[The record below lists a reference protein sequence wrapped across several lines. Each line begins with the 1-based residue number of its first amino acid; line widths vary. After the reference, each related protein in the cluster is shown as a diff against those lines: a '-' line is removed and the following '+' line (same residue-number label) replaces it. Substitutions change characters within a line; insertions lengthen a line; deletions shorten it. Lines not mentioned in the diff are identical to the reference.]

1 MIVNSEV
8 NYLLSF
14 VACQAVA
21 LQTVA
26 QREPLLETLPAM
38 QPELPNKTLE
48 EVKTDIAVNLRN
60 IRKSQNIA
68 QEKLALEAGV
78 DRTFVSKIERG
89 IGNPSLEVLLRLANR
104 LGVSVADLLAT
115 N

>member
-1 MIVNSEV
+1 
-8 NYLLSF
+8 
-14 VACQAVA
+14 
-21 LQTVA
+21 
-26 QREPLLETLPAM
+26 M
-38 QPELPNKTLE
+38 QQELPTKTLE
-48 EVKTDIAVNLRN
+48 EVKTDIAVNLKN

-68 QEKLALEAGV
+68 QERLALEAGV

-104 LGVSVADLLAT
+104 LGVSVADLVAA

>member
-1 MIVNSEV
+1 
-8 NYLLSF
+8 
-14 VACQAVA
+14 
-21 LQTVA
+21 
-26 QREPLLETLPAM
+26 M
-38 QPELPNKTLE
+38 QPELLSKTLE
-48 EVKTDIAVNLRN
+48 EVKADIAVNLKN
-60 IRKSQNIA
+60 IRKSQKIA
-68 QEKLALEAGV
+68 QERLALEAGV

>member
-1 MIVNSEV
+1 
-8 NYLLSF
+8 
-14 VACQAVA
+14 
-21 LQTVA
+21 
-26 QREPLLETLPAM
+26 M
-38 QPELPNKTLE
+38 QPESPNKSLE
-48 EVKTDIAVNLRN
+48 EVKADIAVNLKN

-115 N
+115 D

>member
-1 MIVNSEV
+1 
-8 NYLLSF
+8 
-14 VACQAVA
+14 
-21 LQTVA
+21 
-26 QREPLLETLPAM
+26 
-38 QPELPNKTLE
+38 
-48 EVKTDIAVNLRN
+48 VKTDIAVNLKN

-104 LGVSVADLLAT
+104 LGVSVADLLST

>member
-1 MIVNSEV
+1 
-8 NYLLSF
+8 
-14 VACQAVA
+14 
-21 LQTVA
+21 
-26 QREPLLETLPAM
+26 M
-38 QPELPNKTLE
+38 QPESPNKSLE
-48 EVKTDIAVNLRN
+48 EVKADIAVNLKN

-78 DRTFVSKIERG
+78 DRTVVSKIERV

>member
-1 MIVNSEV
+1 M
-8 NYLLSF
+8 
-14 VACQAVA
+14 A
-21 LQTVA
+21 LQEHLT
-26 QREPLLETLPAM
+26 ETLLAM
-38 QPELPNKTLE
+38 QPETPSKTLE
-48 EVKTDIAVNLRN
+48 EVKADIAVNLKN

-89 IGNPSLEVLLRLANR
+89 VGNPSLEVLLRLSNR
-104 LGVSVADLLAT
+104 LGVSVADLLAE

>member
-1 MIVNSEV
+1 
-8 NYLLSF
+8 
-14 VACQAVA
+14 
-21 LQTVA
+21 
-26 QREPLLETLPAM
+26 M
-38 QPELPNKTLE
+38 QPDSPNKSLE
-48 EVKTDIAVNLRN
+48 EVKADIAVNLKN

-104 LGVSVADLLAT
+104 LGVSVADLVAT

>member
-1 MIVNSEV
+1 
-8 NYLLSF
+8 
-14 VACQAVA
+14 
-21 LQTVA
+21 
-26 QREPLLETLPAM
+26 M
-38 QPELPNKTLE
+38 QPELPTKTLE
-48 EVKTDIAVNLRN
+48 EVKTDIAVNLKN

-104 LGVSVADLLAT
+104 LGVSVADLVAA

>member
-1 MIVNSEV
+1 
-8 NYLLSF
+8 
-14 VACQAVA
+14 
-21 LQTVA
+21 
-26 QREPLLETLPAM
+26 M
-38 QPELPNKTLE
+38 QPELRTKTLE
-48 EVKTDIAVNLRN
+48 EVKTDIAVNLKN

-68 QEKLALEAGV
+68 QERLALEAGV

>member
-1 MIVNSEV
+1 M
-8 NYLLSF
+8 
-14 VACQAVA
+14 
-21 LQTVA
+21 
-26 QREPLLETLPAM
+26 AM
-38 QPELPNKTLE
+38 QPEPPSKTLE
-48 EVKTDIAVNLRN
+48 EVKAHIAVNLKN

-68 QEKLALEAGV
+68 QERLALEAGV

>member
-1 MIVNSEV
+1 M
-8 NYLLSF
+8 
-14 VACQAVA
+14 
-21 LQTVA
+21 
-26 QREPLLETLPAM
+26 AM
-38 QPELPNKTLE
+38 QPEILQKTLE
-48 EVKTDIAVNLRN
+48 EVKTDIAVNLKN

>member
-1 MIVNSEV
+1 
-8 NYLLSF
+8 
-14 VACQAVA
+14 
-21 LQTVA
+21 
-26 QREPLLETLPAM
+26 M
-38 QPELPNKTLE
+38 QPEPRTKTLE
-48 EVKTDIAVNLRN
+48 EVKTDIAVNLKN

-68 QEKLALEAGV
+68 QERLALEAGV

>member
-1 MIVNSEV
+1 
-8 NYLLSF
+8 
-14 VACQAVA
+14 
-21 LQTVA
+21 
-26 QREPLLETLPAM
+26 M
-38 QPELPNKTLE
+38 QPELRTKTLE
-48 EVKTDIAVNLRN
+48 EVKTAIAVNLKN

-68 QEKLALEAGV
+68 QERLALEAGV

>member
-1 MIVNSEV
+1 
-8 NYLLSF
+8 
-14 VACQAVA
+14 
-21 LQTVA
+21 
-26 QREPLLETLPAM
+26 M
-38 QPELPNKTLE
+38 QPETPRKTLE
-48 EVKTDIAVNLRN
+48 EVKVDIAVNLKN

-89 IGNPSLEVLLRLANR
+89 VGNPSLEVLLRLSNR
-104 LGVSVADLLAT
+104 LGVSVADLLAE

>member
-1 MIVNSEV
+1 
-8 NYLLSF
+8 
-14 VACQAVA
+14 
-21 LQTVA
+21 
-26 QREPLLETLPAM
+26 M
-38 QPELPNKTLE
+38 QPEPRTKTLE
-48 EVKTDIAVNLRN
+48 EVKTDIAVNLKN

>member
-1 MIVNSEV
+1 
-8 NYLLSF
+8 
-14 VACQAVA
+14 
-21 LQTVA
+21 
-26 QREPLLETLPAM
+26 M
-38 QPELPNKTLE
+38 QPEIPHKTLE
-48 EVKTDIAVNLRN
+48 EVKSDIAANLKN

-104 LGVSVADLLAT
+104 LGVSLADLLEA

>member
-1 MIVNSEV
+1 
-8 NYLLSF
+8 
-14 VACQAVA
+14 
-21 LQTVA
+21 
-26 QREPLLETLPAM
+26 M
-38 QPELPNKTLE
+38 QPELPTKTLE
-48 EVKTDIAVNLRN
+48 EVKTDIAVNLKN

-68 QEKLALEAGV
+68 QERLALEAGV

>member
-1 MIVNSEV
+1 
-8 NYLLSF
+8 
-14 VACQAVA
+14 
-21 LQTVA
+21 
-26 QREPLLETLPAM
+26 M

-48 EVKTDIAVNLRN
+48 DVKTDIAVNLRN

>member
-1 MIVNSEV
+1 MA
-8 NYLLSF
+8 Y
-14 VACQAVA
+14 
-21 LQTVA
+21 QTVA
-26 QREPLLETLPAM
+26 EREPLSETLLAM
-38 QPELPNKTLE
+38 QPELTNKTLE
-48 EVKTDIAVNLRN
+48 EVKTDIAVNLKN

-68 QEKLALEAGV
+68 QERLALEAGV

>member
-1 MIVNSEV
+1 
-8 NYLLSF
+8 
-14 VACQAVA
+14 
-21 LQTVA
+21 
-26 QREPLLETLPAM
+26 M
-38 QPELPNKTLE
+38 QPELRTKTLE
-48 EVKTDIAVNLRN
+48 ELKTDIAVNLKN
-60 IRKSQNIA
+60 IRKSLNIA

>member
-1 MIVNSEV
+1 
-8 NYLLSF
+8 
-14 VACQAVA
+14 
-21 LQTVA
+21 VA
-26 QREPLLETLPAM
+26 QREHLLETLLAM

-48 EVKTDIAVNLRN
+48 EVKTDIAVNLKN

-89 IGNPSLEVLLRLANR
+89 IGNPSLEILLRLANR

-115 N
+115 S

>member
-1 MIVNSEV
+1 
-8 NYLLSF
+8 
-14 VACQAVA
+14 
-21 LQTVA
+21 
-26 QREPLLETLPAM
+26 M
-38 QPELPNKTLE
+38 QPEPPNKTLD
-48 EVKTDIAVNLRN
+48 EVKADIAVNLKN

-68 QEKLALEAGV
+68 QERLALEAGV

>member
-1 MIVNSEV
+1 
-8 NYLLSF
+8 
-14 VACQAVA
+14 
-21 LQTVA
+21 
-26 QREPLLETLPAM
+26 M
-38 QPELPNKTLE
+38 QPELPTKTLE
-48 EVKTDIAVNLRN
+48 EVKTDIAVNLKN

-68 QEKLALEAGV
+68 QERLALEAGV

-104 LGVSVADLLAT
+104 LGVSVADLVAA

>member
-1 MIVNSEV
+1 
-8 NYLLSF
+8 LK
-14 VACQAVA
+14 
-21 LQTVA
+21 
-26 QREPLLETLPAM
+26 ETSLAM
-38 QPELPNKTLE
+38 QPETAHKTLE
-48 EVKTDIAVNLRN
+48 EVKADIAVNLRS

-89 IGNPSLEVLLRLANR
+89 VGNPSLEVLLRLSNR
-104 LGVSVADLLAT
+104 LGVSVADLLAE

>member
-1 MIVNSEV
+1 M
-8 NYLLSF
+8 
-14 VACQAVA
+14 
-21 LQTVA
+21 
-26 QREPLLETLPAM
+26 AM
-38 QPELPNKTLE
+38 QPEILHKTFE
-48 EVKTDIAVNLRN
+48 EVKTDIAVNLKN

-104 LGVSVADLLAT
+104 LGVSVADLLAA

>member
-1 MIVNSEV
+1 
-8 NYLLSF
+8 
-14 VACQAVA
+14 
-21 LQTVA
+21 
-26 QREPLLETLPAM
+26 M
-38 QPELPNKTLE
+38 QPELPTKTLE
-48 EVKTDIAVNLRN
+48 EVKTDIAVNLKN

-68 QEKLALEAGV
+68 QERLALEAGV

-104 LGVSVADLLAT
+104 LGVSIADLVAA

>member
-1 MIVNSEV
+1 M
-8 NYLLSF
+8 
-14 VACQAVA
+14 
-21 LQTVA
+21 
-26 QREPLLETLPAM
+26 AM
-38 QPELPNKTLE
+38 QPEILTKTLE
-48 EVKTDIAVNLRN
+48 EVKADIAANLKN

-68 QEKLALEAGV
+68 QERLALEAGV

>member
-1 MIVNSEV
+1 
-8 NYLLSF
+8 
-14 VACQAVA
+14 
-21 LQTVA
+21 
-26 QREPLLETLPAM
+26 M
-38 QPELPNKTLE
+38 QPEHPTKTLE
-48 EVKTDIAVNLRN
+48 EVKTDIAFNLKN
-60 IRKSQNIA
+60 IRKSQSIA
-68 QEKLALEAGV
+68 QERLALEAGV